1 LIVLYSLATTKA
13 SDFLCLGKSIGLNN
27 CMPKIYVEIN
37 QAVDFNIDIYDT
49 AIGEQF
55 FNQHVEIVKAD
66 PVRSFPVLTDFT
78 KYTINYFISLVD
90 EANKTNT
97 IDWSQYTIQP
107 GVEHYKAN
115 QLQFNL
121 MHKDLEVVAGINK
134 YAGLDDAQKKLVDE
148 LHCCLHSLETTEAPL
163 DYKFTGRSFANISYY
178 LNGPTDN
185 HMPEPVQFARAIQP
199 GEIMLDYPYVG
210 KEPFF
215 CMMHHDNSMLLQ
227 TCKMIDRI
235 SLNWKLHLNTNIG
248 THWGP
253 PPWPQDVDAALTDW
267 FYANQSDM
275 ATLGYSLQRILD
287 HTGFC
292 IPGKIDDLSKL
303 EYLRNT
309 PNIQITGYQLIN

>member
-1 LIVLYSLATTKA
+1 
-13 SDFLCLGKSIGLNN
+13 
-27 CMPKIYVEIN
+27 MPKIYVEIN

-49 AIGEQF
+49 PIGEQF
-55 FNQHVEIVKAD
+55 FNQHVEITKQD
-66 PVRSFPVLTDFT
+66 SVRSIPVLTDST
-78 KYTINYFISLVD
+78 KYTISYFIELVK
-90 EANKTNT
+90 EANKTST
-97 IDWSQYTIQP
+97 IDWSQYTIRP
-107 GVEHYKAN
+107 GVKHYKAN

-121 MHKDLEVVAGINK
+121 MHKDIEVVAGINK

-148 LHCCLHSLETTEAPL
+148 LHCCLHNLETANAPL
-163 DYKFTGRSFANISYY
+163 NYKFLGRTYANFSYFI
-178 LNGPTDN
+178 NGPKNN
-185 HMPEPVQFARAIQP
+185 HMPEPVKFARAIQP

-215 CMMHHDNSMLLQ
+215 CMIHHDNSMLLQ

-235 SLNWKLHLNTNIG
+235 GLNWKLRLNTFISRS
-248 THWGP
+248 WGP
-253 PPWPQDVDAALTDW
+253 GPQYVDAALTDW

-275 ATLGYSLQRILD
+275 TTLGYSLQQILD

-309 PNIQITGYQLIN
+309 PNVQITGYQLIN